1 MDFTFNTFPNLKS
14 ERLVLREL
22 NLNDVKAIFELRSS
36 KEINKLISRET
47 PKNIEDAKEFIEVC
61 HQEFKNE
68 NRVFWAIE
76 FENKI
81 IGTIV
86 YHKISIQDNYAEI
99 GYELNPNYQQ
109 KGFMSEAL
117 KAVLNFGFQKMNL
130 KTIEAFTHKNNIASI
145 TLLKKH
151 HFKYQ
156 PERKCESFEHNRIFK
171 IEKNK

>member
-1 MDFTFNTFPNLKS
+1 MEFTFNAFPNLAT
-14 ERLVLREL
+14 ERLLLREL
-22 NLNDVKAIFELRSS
+22 SFSDRKTIFRLRSN
-36 KEINKLISRET
+36 KEINKLITRKT
-47 PKNIEDAKEFIEVC
+47 PKNLNDADAFIQTCLDEFV
-61 HQEFKNE
+61 KE
-68 NRVFWAIE
+68 NRIFWAIE
-76 FENKI
+76 FEKKI

-117 KAVLNFGFQKMNL
+117 KTVLDFGFHKINL
-130 KTIEAFTHKNNIASI
+130 KTIEAYTHKNNIASI
-145 TLLKKH
+145 ALLEKY

-156 PERKCESFEHNRIFK
+156 PERKCENFEYNQIFK

>member
-22 NLNDVKAIFELRSS
+22 TPNDTQPIFELRSN
-36 KEINKLISRET
+36 KEINRLISRKT
-47 PKNIEDAKEFIEVC
+47 PKNLEEAKEFIEVC
-61 HQEFKNE
+61 LQEFKNE

-76 FENKI
+76 FENQI

-86 YHKISIQDNYAEI
+86 YHKIDILNNYAEI

-117 KAVLNFGFQKMNL
+117 KTVLDFGFHKMNL
-130 KTIEAFTHKNNIASI
+130 KIIEAFTHKNNIASI
-145 TLLKKH
+145 ALLEKYL
-151 HFKYQ
+151 FKYQ

-171 IEKNK
+171 IENN